1 MARTIRRVGA
11 VLGALAVP
19 LVLAS
24 TIGVGAADAQ
34 PWKLGPLYRGEFS
47 GEGAEYLCNKALL
60 LEKASGATIVQPCT
74 YDPAEGVWYRI
85 VWSTTAGFGS
95 SF

>member
-1 MARTIRRVGA
+1 MARIVRRT
-11 VLGALAVP
+11 GAL
-19 LVLAS
+19 LGVLAAPVVIAS
-24 TIGVGAADAQ
+24 TVGSGAADAQ

-60 LEKASGATIVQPCT
+60 LEKAWHATVLQSCT

-85 VWSTTAGFGS
+85 VWSDTAGFGS